1 MIKRQP
7 VELPPKV
14 AAHVRAKLLA
24 YDWEQQTNQLRTLC
38 EGCPADRDDEICA
51 YCPLEGVAL
60 CAAHVAMQ
68 AKLAKL
74 EAKSQKT
81 TYSAKIMVADVVRKY
96 KHLEETRL
104 AALADKDAKARAQQD
119 VLADLLDKWDVSID
133 DAGVDYTRQSW
144 DEV

>member
-7 VELPPKV
+7 PELPPKV

-24 YDWEQQTNQLRTLC
+24 YDWEQQTSQLRTLC

-74 EAKSQKT
+74 KAKSQKRKIAKT
-81 TYSAKIMVADVVRKY
+81 T
-96 KHLEETRL
+96 
-104 AALADKDAKARAQQD
+104 
-119 VLADLLDKWDVSID
+119 ID
-133 DAGVDYTRQSW
+133 MGGKK
-144 DEV
+144 

>member
-7 VELPPKV
+7 VKLQPKV

-24 YDWEQQTNQLRTLC
+24 YDWEQQASQLRTLC

-51 YCPLEGVAL
+51 YCPLKGVAL

-74 EAKSQKT
+74 AKLEAKSQKR
-81 TYSAKIMVADVVRKY
+81 KIMKTTMDRD
-96 KHLEETRL
+96 
-104 AALADKDAKARAQQD
+104 DKK
-119 VLADLLDKWDVSID
+119 
-133 DAGVDYTRQSW
+133 
-144 DEV
+144 